1 MFEGTVADNVRFGPL
16 LRGVEL
22 TEERVE
28 ALLGAFGLGG
38 DMAGRDAG
46 ELSGGERQRVALARA
61 MANEPEVL
69 LLDEPTSA
77 LDPVATA
84 GVLEKVM
91 SLAKLGLCVIAVL
104 HVEAQ
109 ARELGGSRYCMR
121 DGRLEK
127 VG

>member
-1 MFEGTVADNVRFGPL
+1 MFEGTVADNLRFGPL

-22 TEERVE
+22 TAQRVE
-28 ALLGAFGLGG
+28 VLLGAFGLSG

-61 MANEPEVL
+61 MANEPDVL

-77 LDPVATA
+77 LDPAATL
-84 GVLEKVM
+84 GVLEKVVA
-91 SLAKLGLCVIAVL
+91 LAKQGLCVIAVL

-109 ARELGGSRYCMR
+109 ARELGGERYRMT